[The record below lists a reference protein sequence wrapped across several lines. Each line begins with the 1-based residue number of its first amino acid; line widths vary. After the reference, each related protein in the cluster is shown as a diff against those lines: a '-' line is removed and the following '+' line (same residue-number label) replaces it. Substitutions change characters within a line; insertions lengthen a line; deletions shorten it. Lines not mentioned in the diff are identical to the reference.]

1 MKIRYIEIENLL
13 YLEADLLD
21 RQRWSDWS
29 ALYVEDCVI
38 WVPAWDS
45 EEVLVDDPEISVNMM
60 YLVGKPALEAR
71 LHRIASDD
79 AYASLPL
86 ARTMHAV
93 TNIRVVEDRGAEIDV
108 SSKFTVLSLEPRRG
122 KSWRG
127 GWYDHT
133 LVEEA
138 GAWRIKRKKIT
149 LLEDIIDGTVDLYQI

>member
-1 MKIRYIEIENLL
+1 
-13 YLEADLLD
+13 
-21 RQRWSDWS
+21 
-29 ALYVEDCVI
+29 
-38 WVPAWDS
+38 
-45 EEVLVDDPEISVNMM
+45 MM
-60 YLVGKPALEAR
+60 P
-71 LHRIASDD
+71 
-79 AYASLPL
+79 
-86 ARTMHAV
+86 M
-93 TNIRVVEDRGAEIDV
+93 EIDV